1 MYFCTSASLTIGFSQ
16 LKTMF
21 PNVESNTIKEALTR
35 ASGCIEL
42 ATEALLDSD
51 GKCIQQCFTLIYLLF
66 GMHIMLQRDF
76 SFFRWFTILLCDKKV
91 FIVLLIPMLKHF
103 FMQG

>member
-1 MYFCTSASLTIGFSQ
+1 MYFCASASLTIGFSQ

-51 GKCIQQCFTLIYLLF
+51 GKCIQRCFTLIYLFF
-66 GMHIMLQRDF
+66 GNAYN
-76 SFFRWFTILLCDKKV
+76 V
-91 FIVLLIPMLKHF
+91 AV
-103 FMQG
+103 